1 MYMELTLNESKVLVN
16 MNNVLFIEPSALG
29 SSVHIG
35 ERGERILCVEESYEE
50 VRGILLKHQ
59 GGVVSP
65 VRLTK

>member
-1 MYMELTLNESKVLVN
+1 MYMELTQNGYKMLVN

-35 ERGERILCVEESYEE
+35 EHTLVVDDDYEKI
-50 VRGILLKHQ
+50 RDLLKHQ
-59 GGVVSP
+59 GGIVSPVP

>member
-1 MYMELTLNESKVLVN
+1 MYMELTQNGYKILVN

-35 ERGERILCVEESYEE
+35 GHTLVVDDDYEKI
-50 VRGILLKHQ
+50 RSILLKHQ
-59 GGVVSP
+59 GGIVSP

>member
-35 ERGERILCVEESYEE
+35 ERILCVEESYEE

-59 GGVVSP
+59 GGIVSP

>member
-1 MYMELTLNESKVLVN
+1 MYMELTQNGYKILVN

-35 ERGERILCVEESYEE
+35 EHTLVVDDDYEKI
-50 VRGILLKHQ
+50 RSILLKHQ
-59 GGVVSP
+59 GGVSP